1 MSPSTGR
8 IATDRIATAR
18 PAGLQLD
25 QAFNVDSFAARH
37 GGVTRSAF
45 KAGVRVYS
53 QGAPAD
59 AIFYIQH
66 GQIQLSVLS
75 DQGKEAI
82 IGILDAGDF
91 CGEACLIGERQQ
103 VSTATCL
110 ENSSVARLE
119 RTAVMQAIH
128 ADSHF
133 AGFYLVYN
141 LNRGVM
147 LRDSLISHL
156 FYSSEGRLARTLLL
170 LADSGGDGGADN
182 VIGKI
187 DQEALAQMVGTTRS
201 RVNHFMTKFRKLG
214 YIDYNG
220 HSNRNINVRSALL
233 NAALRDN
240 LLGGTGDPASASHRR
255 GQEQA

>member
-1 MSPSTGR
+1 VQLGR
-8 IATDRIATAR
+8 SFD
-18 PAGLQLD
+18 
-25 QAFNVDSFAARH
+25 VDSFAARY

-45 KAGVRVYS
+45 KAGALVYS

-59 AIFYIQH
+59 AVFYIVH
-66 GQIQLSVLS
+66 GQIQLTVLS

-91 CGEACLIGERQQ
+91 CGEACLIGERML

-110 ENSSVARLE
+110 ANSSVARLE

-128 ADSHF
+128 ADPHF
-133 AGFYLVYN
+133 AEFYLVYT
-141 LNRGVM
+141 LIRSVR
-147 LRDSLISHL
+147 LRDSLIGHL

-170 LADSGGDGGADN
+170 LADNGGDCGGDA

-201 RVNHFMTKFRKLG
+201 RVNFFMTKFRKLG

-220 HSNRNINVRSALL
+220 HSHHGINVRRALL
-233 NAALRDN
+233 HAALRDN
-240 LLGGTGDPASASHRR
+240 LLDGAGFAPR
-255 GQEQA
+255 GQELT

>member
-1 MSPSTGR
+1 MSQTTGR
-8 IATDRIATAR
+8 IASDRISSAR
-18 PAGLQLD
+18 PAGLQLGR
-25 QAFNVDSFAARH
+25 AFNVDSFAARH

-59 AIFYIQH
+59 AVFYIQH
-66 GQIQLSVLS
+66 GQIQLTVLS

-91 CGEACLIGERQQ
+91 CGEACLIGERQH

-110 ENSSVARLE
+110 ENSAIARLE

-128 ADSHF
+128 ADPHF
-133 AGFYLVYN
+133 AEFYLIYIV
-141 LNRGVM
+141 NRSVL

-170 LADSGGDGGADN
+170 LADNGSDRGGGA

-220 HSNRNINVRSALL
+220 HSNRDINVHSALL

-240 LLGGTGDPASASHRR
+240 LLDGSDDPSSASRSAAR
-255 GQEQA
+255 S